1 MNKAIKNY
9 LRKRLKTTAPH
20 AIAQRFSTPANSGIN
35 KITQALTEH
44 YFSHTISSDPAKI
57 TEYLNTTQGKKDLH
71 NQTLG
76 RLQEFRTRIVPWLDS
91 TFGLAGTSILEIGSG
106 TGASSVALCEQGAH
120 LTSLDIDEASHQVA
134 ATRLGVYGQSN
145 TRVTLDASDINTLTD
160 QQFDCIIFFACL
172 EHMTIQ
178 ERLTS
183 LKKAW
188 VLLNTGGYLV
198 VVDTPNRLAFMDN
211 HTSRLPF
218 YNWLPDE
225 LAFLYAGRSQRS
237 PFNTMFKDYTQD
249 NLLRFI
255 REGRGVSYHEFEL
268 SIKPVKQ
275 LTIASTLEQHESK
288 RNPLWHHGRRL
299 FRSKNV
305 QFETFIRSIEPTVP
319 QCFMSPSLNFCLQK

>member
-1 MNKAIKNY
+1 MKKRIKDY
-9 LRKRLKTTAPH
+9 LHKQLKTAAPY
-20 AIAQRFSTPANSGIN
+20 AIAQRFSTPANGGID
-35 KITQALTEH
+35 KIKNTLIEH
-44 YFSHTISSDPAKI
+44 YFSHTISTDPIKV

-76 RLQEFRTRIVPWLDS
+76 RLNEFRTRIVPWLDS
-91 TFGLAGTSILEIGSG
+91 TFGLAGTTILEIGSG
-106 TGASSVALCEQGAH
+106 TGASSVALCEQGAN
-120 LTSLDIDEASHQVA
+120 LVSLDIDEASHQVA

-145 TRVTLDASDINTLTD
+145 TRVTLDASNIDTLAD
-160 QQFDCIIFFACL
+160 KKFGCIIFFACL

-183 LKKAW
+183 LQKAW
-188 VLLNTGGYLV
+188 ALLEDGGYLV
-198 VVDTPNRLAFMDN
+198 VVDTPNRLTFMDN

-218 YNWLPDE
+218 YSWLPDE
-225 LAFLYAGRSQRS
+225 LAFYYSGRSQRT
-237 PFNTMFKDYTQD
+237 PFNTMFVDYTQD

-268 SIKPVKQ
+268 AINPVQ
-275 LTIASTLEQHESK
+275 HLTIASTLEQHEAK
-288 RNPLWHHGRRL
+288 RNPVWHYGRRL

-305 QFETFIRSIEPTVP
+305 QFETFIRSVEPTVP